1 MHQPILHRSL
11 KTLLITPPFTQLN
24 TPYPATA
31 YLKGFLATKGIHARQ
46 ADLGIEVILRVFS
59 RSGLEKLFAAI
70 PIDAAP
76 SQNTQRIIQLQ
87 SYYLQTIEPV
97 IRFLQDKDPMLA
109 HVICDGAYLPEAGRF
124 EQLDD
129 MEWAFGTLGIRDK
142 ARHLATLYLE
152 DLADLIKELI
162 DPHFGFSRYAE
173 RLARTATSFDPLYEV
188 LHQPL
193 TFIDVFLLEVL
204 AEKMKEYQPQVVAMS
219 IPFPGNLYG
228 GLRCGQWI
236 KKHYPDTQVLM
247 GGGYVNTELRS
258 LGDERLFE
266 FVDYVTLDDGE
277 APIWHLFEYFSGK
290 RERRELKR
298 TFALQDGVVQYF
310 NGSTELDVPQR
321 EVGTPDYGDFQLDQF
336 LSVIEIAN
344 PMHRLWSDGRWNKLT
359 LAHGCYWGKCSF
371 CDVSLDYIQR
381 YEPVNASLL
390 CDRIE
395 TIIAQTGQRGFHFVD
410 EAAPPAL
417 MRDLA
422 MEIIQRGLSISW
434 WTNIRFEQSFTEDL
448 CHLLA
453 ASGCI
458 AVSGG
463 LEVASDRLLAL
474 MKKGVT
480 VAQVARVSRNFTAA
494 GILVHAYLMYG
505 FPTQTDQ
512 ETIDSLEMVRQIFE
526 QGIVQSGFWHQFAMT
541 AHSPVGLAPAQ
552 YQVTEIGPGHGRFA
566 NNDLY
571 HDDPTGTTHEK
582 YSEGL
587 KKSLFNYMHRI
598 CLDFPLQEWF
608 DFRIPEPTIPHDYI
622 YQAILDEPEEYPG
635 PHRKM
640 VWLGGTPVYRTINK
654 RVRGKWATL
663 AELNF
668 HHKKSS
674 WTLQL
679 PENEARWLLDLLP
692 HLHPNFAAPF
702 TFQQFSDSFTAQ
714 GLGPFPAFFRS
725 EAWEQL
731 REGGLL
737 IL

>member
-1 MHQPILHRSL
+1 M

-31 YLKGFLATKGIHARQ
+31 YLKGFLATRGIAARQ

-59 RSGLEKLFAAI
+59 RDGLEKLFAAI
-70 PIDAAP
+70 PLDAEVSENA
-76 SQNTQRIIQLQ
+76 QRIIQLKD
-87 SYYLQTIEPV
+87 YYRQTIEPV

-109 HVICDGAYLPEAGRF
+109 HVICDGEYLPEAGRF
-124 EQLDD
+124 AQLDD
-129 MEWAFGTLGIRDK
+129 LEWAFGSLGIRDK

-152 DLADLIKELI
+152 DLADLIKELV

-173 RLARTATSFDPLYEV
+173 RLARTATSFDPLYDA
-188 LHQPL
+188 LRQPL
-193 TFIDVFLLEVL
+193 TFIDEFLLEIL
-204 AEKMKEYQPQVVAMS
+204 ADKMEQQQPEVVGMS

-236 KKHYPDTQVLM
+236 KQHFPDTRIIM

-266 FVDYVTLDDGE
+266 FVDFVTLDDGE
-277 APIWHLFEYFSGK
+277 APIWHLFEYFSGTRK
-290 RERRELKR
+290 MQALKR
-298 TFALQDGVVQYF
+298 TFALQHGVVQYF

-371 CDVSLDYIQR
+371 CDVTLDYIKR
-381 YEPVNASLL
+381 YEPVNAALL

-422 MEIIQRGLSISW
+422 LEIIKRGISISW

-541 AHSPVGLAPAQ
+541 AHSPVGLSPAQ
-552 YQVTEIGPGHGRFA
+552 YQVTETGPGHGSFA

-571 HDDPTGTTHEK
+571 HDDPSGAEHER

-587 KKSLFNYMHRI
+587 KKSLFNYMHGI
-598 CLDFPLQEWF
+598 CLDYPLQEWF
-608 DFRIPEPTIPHDYI
+608 DFRVPEPSIPHDYI
-622 YQAILDEPEEYPG
+622 YQSILDEPEKYPN
-635 PHRKM
+635 PNSKLI
-640 VWLGGTPVYRTINK
+640 WLGGSPSLYAIDK
-654 RVRGKWATL
+654 RKKGKWVKYGAL
-663 AELNF
+663 DF
-668 HHKKSS
+668 HNKKTS

-679 PENEARWLLDLLP
+679 PVPEAEWLENILP
-692 HLHPNFAAPF
+692 QLVPDFASPF
-702 TFQQFSDSFTAQ
+702 TFRQLEENYAASQLGSFHD
-714 GLGPFPAFFRS
+714 FFAS
-725 EAWEQL
+725 EAWRQL
-731 REGGLL
+731 RENGLL
-737 IL
+737 IV

>member
-1 MHQPILHRSL
+1 M

-31 YLKGFLATKGIHARQ
+31 YLKGFLATKGIAAHQ
-46 ADLGIEVILRVFS
+46 ADLGIDVILRVFS
-59 RSGLEKLFAAI
+59 RSGLEQLFAAI
-70 PIDAAP
+70 PIDATP
-76 SQNTQRIIQLQ
+76 SENAQRIIGLKE
-87 SYYLQTIEPV
+87 YYLQTIEPV

-109 HVICDGAYLPEAGRF
+109 HVICDGEYLPEAGRF
-124 EQLDD
+124 AQLDD
-129 MEWAFGTLGIRDK
+129 LEWAFGTLGIRDK

-173 RLARTATSFDPLYEV
+173 RLARTATSFDPLYEA
-188 LHQPL
+188 LQQTP
-193 TFIDVFLLEVL
+193 TFIDQFLWEILE
-204 AEKMKEYQPQVVAMS
+204 EKIRTYRPEVVGMS

-236 KKHYPDTQVLM
+236 KQHFPETQVIM

-277 APIWHLFEYFSGK
+277 APIWHLFEYFTG
-290 RERRELKR
+290 ERKKQELKR
-298 TFALQDGVVQYF
+298 TFTLQNGVVQYC

-371 CDVSLDYIQR
+371 CDVTLDYIKR
-381 YEPVNASLL
+381 YEPVDAALL

-395 TIIAQTGQRGFHFVD
+395 TLIEQTGQRGFHFVD

-422 MEIIQRGLSISW
+422 LEIIKRGISISW
-434 WTNIRFEQSFTEDL
+434 WTNIRFEQSFTEEL

-463 LEVASDRLLAL
+463 LEVASDRLLDL

-480 VAQVARVSRNFTAA
+480 VVQVARVSRNFTAA

-541 AHSPVGLAPAQ
+541 AHSPVGLAPAE
-552 YQVTEIGPGHGRFA
+552 YQVMEIGPGHGNFA

-571 HDDPTGTTHEK
+571 HDDPSGAEHER

-587 KKSLFNYMHRI
+587 KKSLFNYMHGI

-608 DFRIPEPTIPHDYI
+608 DFRVPEPSIPHDYI
-622 YQAILDEPEEYPG
+622 YQAILDEPEKYPN
-635 PHRKM
+635 PHSKI
-640 VWLGGTPVYRTINK
+640 VWLGGQPSLNLIDK
-654 RVRGKWATL
+654 RLKGKWIAFG
-663 AELNF
+663 ELTF
-668 HHKKSS
+668 HHKKHS

-679 PENEARWLLDLLP
+679 PRAEAEWLANLLTQLAP
-692 HLHPNFAAPF
+692 DFAAPY
-702 TFQQFSDSFTAQ
+702 TFQKLTADYQ
-714 GLGPFPAFFRS
+714 NNLGAPFENFYHS
-725 EAWEQL
+725 ESWGQL
-731 REGGLL
+731 REHGLL
-737 IL
+737 VL